1 MLIIFNH
8 IMKYDIKTIAS
19 ILGQHQNKYFPAEIS
34 VLLTDSRKLSKPTET
49 LFFALTSKN
58 NDAHNYINELY
69 DAGVRNFVV
78 SKKTP
83 AWNHFQEVNLLVV
96 KDVLLA
102 LQKLS
107 TYHRSMFNIPV
118 IGITGSNGKTIIKE
132 WLYQVLEKD
141 FNIIRSPRS
150 YNSQIGVPLSVF
162 ELDED
167 TELGI
172 FEAGISMPD
181 EMEMLE
187 PIIKPTIGVLTKIG
201 EAHQE
206 NFSSL
211 QQKIMEKLELFTNCE
226 VLVYDEDNE
235 LVNRCIDLKVLSQKT
250 FSWSRKNRDAHLF
263 ISEIKKNEE
272 STLINYTFMNFDY
285 SFMIPFIDNASI
297 ENAISCLAVAL
308 YLHVQPSDIA
318 DRMLTL
324 DPVAMRLDVRKGKK
338 GCLIIN
344 DSYNS
349 DINSIKIALDFQQ
362 QRKVGH
368 SLKKTLVLSDILQT
382 GVLPKTLYKRV
393 AEMVEQSGIDK
404 LIGIGKDIYSNAGF
418 FNVSEKLFFT
428 STDDFLRSI
437 TGDTFKNE
445 LILLKGAR
453 KFNFERI
460 NSILEERIHETM
472 LEVDLDAV
480 VHNFNFYKSKLNPD
494 VKLVC
499 MVKAN
504 AYGSGAVEI
513 AKTLQ
518 YHRCDYLAVAVTE
531 EGVTLRNEGIT
542 LPIIVLNPEVNGF
555 DELFSHDLEP
565 EVYNFRILESFIRES
580 ERRGLTNYP
589 IHLKIDTG
597 MHRLGFLPEQIEQL
611 TNTLKEQKGLKA
623 NSIFSHLSA
632 SESWVFDDFTHKQI
646 NSFKTSAEVIEKELK
661 YEISKHILNSAGI
674 ERFKDYEWE
683 MARLGI
689 GLYGVS
695 PSGLKGLKN
704 VSTLKS
710 TILQIKNISKK
721 ETVGYGRKEQL
732 DHDARIATIRFG
744 YADGLDRQFGNRKGK
759 VLINGEVAPIVG
771 NICMDLTM
779 VDVTNIKAEEGDIAV
794 LFGERLPV
802 TELADSIGTI
812 PYEILTSVSPRVKR
826 VYVKE

>member
-1 MLIIFNH
+1 MN
-8 IMKYDIKTIAS
+8 YDIKQIAS
-19 ILGQHQNKYFPAEIS
+19 ILGVKHNNLYSADIS
-34 VLLTDSRKLSKPTET
+34 ILLTDSRKLSNPSKT
-49 LFFALTSKN
+49 LFFALETKN
-58 NDAHNYINELY
+58 NDAHDFISELY

-78 SKKTP
+78 TKHLTQ
-83 AWNHFQEVNLLVV
+83 WDNFQSVNFLNV
-96 KDVLLA
+96 KDSLRA
-102 LQKLS
+102 LQKLAIH
-107 TYHRSMFNIPV
+107 HRSNFNIPV
-118 IGITGSNGKTIIKE
+118 IGITGSNGKTIVKE
-132 WLYQVLEKD
+132 WLYQLLEKD
-141 FNIIRSPRS
+141 YNIVRSPRS
-150 YNSQIGVPLSVF
+150 YNSQVGVPLSVWQIN
-162 ELDED
+162 EEANLAV
-167 TELGI
+167 

-201 EAHQE
+201 EAHQG

-308 YLHVQPSDIA
+308 YLHVQPPDIA

-368 SLKKTLVLSDILQT
+368 SLKKTLILSDILQT

-480 VHNFNFYKSKLNPD
+480 VHNFNFYKSRLNPD

-611 TNTLKEQKGLKA
+611 TNTLKEQKGLKV

>member
-1 MLIIFNH
+1 
-8 IMKYDIKTIAS
+8 MKYDIKTIAS
-19 ILGQHQNKYFPAEIS
+19 ILGQQQNKYFPAEIS

-318 DRMLTL
+318 DRMLIL
-324 DPVAMRLDVRKGKK
+324 DPVAMRLDVRKAKK

-368 SLKKTLVLSDILQT
+368 SLKKTLILSDILQT

-480 VHNFNFYKSKLNPD
+480 VHNFNFYKSRLNPD

-611 TNTLKEQKGLKA
+611 TNTLKEQKGLKV

>member
-1 MLIIFNH
+1 
-8 IMKYDIKTIAS
+8 MKYDIKTIAS
-19 ILGQHQNKYFPAEIS
+19 ILGQQQNKYFPAEIS

-368 SLKKTLVLSDILQT
+368 SLKKTLILSDILQT

-611 TNTLKEQKGLKA
+611 TNTLKEQKGLKV

>member
-1 MLIIFNH
+1 
-8 IMKYDIKTIAS
+8 MKYDIKTIAS

-318 DRMLTL
+318 DRMLIL

-368 SLKKTLVLSDILQT
+368 SLKKTLILSDILQT

-580 ERRGLTNYP
+580 ERRGITNYP

-611 TNTLKEQKGLKA
+611 TNTLREQKGLKV

>member
-1 MLIIFNH
+1 
-8 IMKYDIKTIAS
+8 MKYDIKTIAS
-19 ILGQHQNKYFPAEIS
+19 ILGQQQNKYFPAEIS

-318 DRMLTL
+318 DRMLIL

-368 SLKKTLVLSDILQT
+368 SLKKTLILSDILQT

-480 VHNFNFYKSKLNPD
+480 VHNFNFYKSRLNPD

-555 DELFSHDLEP
+555 DELFSYDLEP

-580 ERRGLTNYP
+580 ERRGITNYP

-611 TNTLKEQKGLKA
+611 TNTLKEQKGLKV

>member
-19 ILGQHQNKYFPAEIS
+19 ILGQQQNKYFPAEIS

-368 SLKKTLVLSDILQT
+368 SLKKTLILSDILQT

-480 VHNFNFYKSKLNPD
+480 VHNFNFYKSRLNPD
-494 VKLVC
+494 VKLIC

-611 TNTLKEQKGLKA
+611 TNTLKEQKGLKV